1 MREVGGENKGR
12 GYLSL
17 RDKGLPLERE
27 ETDVVHW
34 KMTVYKGTGGNP
46 CVS

>member
-12 GYLSL
+12 GVFTPG
-17 RDKGLPLERE
+17 DKGLPLDGE

-34 KMTVYKGTGGNP
+34 KMAVYKGTGNP